1 MSTRT
6 IRIENDGAIR
16 TIVRSVGPTGPP
28 GPAGTPGSMTGP
40 TGATANAIAL
50 FNGTTGAVL
59 KDSTVLLSALAT
71 VAALTAGLATKQDK
85 ETGKGLSTNDFTNA
99 LKAKLDAIG
108 SGTFRGAYPSLPDL
122 QADVPAG
129 DPGDYAHI
137 EVSGDPL
144 VVYHWDEE
152 NSEWATGVDL
162 SGKVDKVTGK
172 GLSTNDFTNAY
183 RDMLATAVQT
193 TTFEAAYDAIE
204 AAAADFQAH
213 VDAAYNP
220 HPGTFAGIG
229 IANGSTAQAVTNGTT
244 PVVVTSF
251 NTAAGFNEIAS
262 DAVSN
267 KVNNRIELTRAGRYK
282 VDWSLSLSAGT
293 SNLQAFGAVVVGGT
307 AVTSGRAMT
316 KLDTSGEVHF
326 LGGTAIIDV
335 ASVAGT
341 DGHVQLAYWHSHG
354 GSVNLTAVYAGLI
367 VTRLGDTA

>member
-6 IRIENDGAIR
+6 IRIENNGALR
-16 TIVRSVGPTGPP
+16 TIVRSIGPTGPQ
-28 GPAGTPGSMTGP
+28 GPQGVPGSMTGP
-40 TGATANAIAL
+40 TGATADAIAL
-50 FNGTTGAVL
+50 FNGTTGALL

-71 VAALTAGLATKQDK
+71 AAALTSGLATKQNT
-85 ETGKGLSTNDFTNA
+85 EAGKGLSTNDFTNV

-108 SGTFRGAYPSLPDL
+108 SGTFRGAYPSLADL

-137 EVSGDPL
+137 EVSGTGL

-152 NSEWATGVDL
+152 NSEWSTGVDL

-193 TTFEAAYDAIE
+193 TTFEAAYDALE

-229 IANGSTAQAVTNGTT
+229 LNNGSTAQAVANGTT
-244 PVVVTSF
+244 PVVVTTF
-251 NTAAGFNEIAS
+251 NTAAGFNEFAN

-267 KVNNRIELTRAGRYK
+267 KTNNRVEITRTGRYK

-293 SNLQAFGAVVVGGT
+293 NNIQAYGAVMVGGT
-307 AVTSGRAMT
+307 AAASGRAGT
-316 KLDTSGEVHF
+316 KLHTSGEVSF
-326 LGGTAIIDV
+326 LGGTAVIEV

-341 DGHVQLAYWHSHG
+341 DGHVQLGYWHNHG
-354 GSVNLTAVYAGLI
+354 SSVDLTALFAGLI
-367 VTRLGDTA
+367 VTRLGDVS